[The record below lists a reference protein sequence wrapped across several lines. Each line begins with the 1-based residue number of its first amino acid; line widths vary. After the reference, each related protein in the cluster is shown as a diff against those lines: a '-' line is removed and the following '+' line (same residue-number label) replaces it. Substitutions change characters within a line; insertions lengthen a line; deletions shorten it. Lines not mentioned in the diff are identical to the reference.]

1 MLNIEIAYKNILLG
15 INKLTNFNIS
25 MSLQFLKLTH
35 TSVSVTTRLT

>member
-1 MLNIEIAYKNILLG
+1 MLNIEITYKNIFLG

-25 MSLQFLKLTH
+25 MSLQFLKLTL

>member
-1 MLNIEIAYKNILLG
+1 MLNIEITYKNILLG

-35 TSVSVTTRLT
+35 TSVSMTTRLT